1 MSVYVEK
8 QRNGFPDNLSEE
20 ERQCL
25 LARRLGQIPFTN
37 ADIWL
42 VIAGEV
48 SLSTKQHY
56 MTEAV
61 RSEIVKAYKTSFP
74 TEGDLPIST
83 LTQQA
88 GITSLGRNRLLQKVC
103 FNYGHELGGEERRE
117 KAWQNI
123 QQTIKDEG
131 SFNLN
136 DPHHWTLE
144 RWVNYDFYNLR
155 QHRFLTTEDI
165 PSPVKF
171 ELVGEHQNNLV
182 NALLLPAIFTP
193 GGLLVG
199 IGGMTTDTM
208 GWKHKA
214 LLEGHFRSQV
224 FPLLR
229 ENELVKAQSSAHR
242 WGWDNPKIVSQQ

>member
-8 QRNGFPDNLSEE
+8 QRNNFPANISEE

-25 LARRLGQIPFTN
+25 LARLLHQIPFTN
-37 ADIWL
+37 ANIWL

-48 SLSTKQHY
+48 SLSKEQHY
-56 MTEAV
+56 MTEAA

-74 TEGDLPIST
+74 TEGNLPVST

-88 GITSLGRNRLLQKVC
+88 GITNLGRNRFLQRVC
-103 FNYGHELGGEERRE
+103 FNYNYELGGEERRE
-117 KAWQNI
+117 AAWQNM
-123 QQTIKDEG
+123 QQIIKEKG
-131 SFNLN
+131 SFDLN

-144 RWVNYDFYNLR
+144 RWVDYDFYNLR

-171 ELVGEHQNNLV
+171 KLVGEHQNNLV
-182 NALLLPAIFTP
+182 NALLLAAILVP
-193 GGLLVG
+193 GGLFG
-199 IGGMTTDTM
+199 IAGMTTDTM
-208 GWKHKA
+208 GWEHKA
-214 LLEGHFRSQV
+214 FLEGHFGSQV

-242 WGWDNPKIVSQQ
+242 WGWDNPKIVKSDS